1 MIPSGEAL
9 SFHHLGLAVRG
20 PKRARAFLEAI
31 GYSVGS
37 TVRDDLQ
44 GVHLAMAEHPSMP
57 RVEIVWPTEEG
68 GPLEAW
74 LRSAPELVYHVCYE
88 VSDRQSALD
97 TWKNAGAAIR
107 EVSPPK
113 PAVLFEGR
121 SVSFHLVA
129 GIGLVELL
137 ERPHGERTS

>member
-1 MIPSGEAL
+1 MTEEL
-9 SFHHLGLAVRG
+9 SFHHLGLAVRA

-31 GYSVGS
+31 GYMVGE

-44 GVHLAMAEHPSMP
+44 GVHLAMAEHRSMP
-57 RVEIVWPTEEG
+57 RVEIVWPSETS

-74 LRSAPELVYHVCYE
+74 LRSASELVYHVCYE
-88 VSDRQSALD
+88 VSDREAALA
-97 TWKNAGAAIR
+97 TWRAVGSTIR

-113 PAVLFEGR
+113 PAVLFAGR
-121 SVSFHLVA
+121 TVSFHLVA

-137 ERPHGERTS
+137 ASEAEAS